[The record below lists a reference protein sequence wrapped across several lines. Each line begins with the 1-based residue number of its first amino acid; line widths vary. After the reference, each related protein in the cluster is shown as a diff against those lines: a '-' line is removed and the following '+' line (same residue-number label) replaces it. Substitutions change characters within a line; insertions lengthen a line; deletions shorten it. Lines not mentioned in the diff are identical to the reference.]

1 MDDQSPAGSEPV
13 VAVAERSLLLQRSRM
28 ESKPGIGTD
37 RRLAAAG
44 VSYRWDPTDVGF
56 GVEGPCI
63 QGSAGTREA
72 CRGV

>member
-44 VSYRWDPTDVGF
+44 ASYRLHPIDVEF
-56 GVEGPCI
+56 DLEWPCI
-63 QGSAGTREA
+63 RGSAGIREA